1 MNTQDDHPAQATSY
15 RHANEMRWP
24 ATERFALRAAPHAVG
39 LIQDFLMTGDAEGR
53 LREPDLLATLDDA
66 RQWLAV
72 ARSTWS
78 ADTRLSAPE
87 LDLDETDLAPLRK
100 VRDALFAEVSNR
112 SHGLT
117 VDSSSLASHSAS
129 AYIDVAADGT
139 VSLLAR
145 GRGWRKVLSWLLLEV
160 YRSQQ
165 DNTWQRLKACK
176 NTKCRGV
183 FYDVSK
189 NNSGAWHDVRTCGN
203 VANLRASRA
212 RKRLQTQED

>member
-1 MNTQDDHPAQATSY
+1 MNTQDDHPAQATSC
-15 RHANEMRWP
+15 RPAHEVRWP

-39 LIQDFLMTGDAEGR
+39 LIQDFLMTGDGEGR
-53 LREPDLLATLDDA
+53 LREPDLLATLGDA
-66 RQWLAV
+66 REWLAI

-78 ADTRLSAPE
+78 ADTGRSAPE
-87 LDLDETDLAPLRK
+87 LDLDEDDLAPLRQ

-117 VDSSSLASHSAS
+117 GDSSSLASRSAS
-129 AYIDVAADGT
+129 ARIDVAADGT
-139 VSLLAR
+139 VSLKAR
-145 GRGWRKVLSWLLLEV
+145 GRGWRRVLSWLLLEV
-160 YRSQQ
+160 HRSQQ

-183 FYDVSK
+183 FYDASK

-212 RKRLQTQED
+212 RKRLHTHED

>member
-1 MNTQDDHPAQATSY
+1 
-15 RHANEMRWP
+15 MRWP
-24 ATERFALRAAPHAVG
+24 ATERFALKAAPHAVG

-53 LREPDLLATLDDA
+53 LREPDLLANLDDA

-72 ARSTWS
+72 ARATWS
-78 ADTRLSAPE
+78 ADTRLPAPE
-87 LDLDETDLAPLRK
+87 LDLDDKDLAPLRK

-112 SHGLT
+112 SHGRP
-117 VDSSSLASHSAS
+117 VDLSSLASHAAS
-129 AYIDVAADGT
+129 ANIEMAKDGT

-183 FYDVSK
+183 FYDASR

-212 RKRLQTQED
+212 RKRLESHDI

>member
-1 MNTQDDHPAQATSY
+1 MITPRGPASRP
-15 RHANEMRWP
+15 RHTGDANEMRWP
-24 ATERFALRAAPHAVG
+24 ATERFALKAAPHSVG
-39 LIQDFLMTGDAEGR
+39 LIQDFLMTGDPEGR
-53 LREPDLLATLDDA
+53 LQEPDLLSTLDDA

-72 ARSTWS
+72 ASATWS
-78 ADTRLSAPE
+78 AETRLSAPE
-87 LDLDETDLAPLRK
+87 FDLDEKDLAPLRK
-100 VRDALFAEVSNR
+100 VRDTLFAEVSNR
-112 SHGLT
+112 SHSLT

-129 AYIDVAADGT
+129 AHIDVAADGT
-139 VSLLAR
+139 VSLLAG

-160 YRSQQ
+160 HRSQQ

-183 FYDVSK
+183 FYDLSK

-212 RKRLQTQED
+212 RKRLQTRED

>member
-1 MNTQDDHPAQATSY
+1 MNTQGSHPGVSPPGG
-15 RHANEMRWP
+15 WP
-24 ATERFALRAAPHAVG
+24 ATERFALKAAPHAVG
-39 LIQDFLMTGDAEGR
+39 LIQDFLMTGDPEGR

-72 ARSTWS
+72 ARATWS
-78 ADTRLSAPE
+78 AQTLQSAPE
-87 LDLDETDLAPLRK
+87 LDLDEDDLAPLRK

-117 VDSSSLASHSAS
+117 VDSSPLASHSAS
-129 AYIDVAADGT
+129 ADVEVAADGT

-145 GRGWRKVLSWLLLEV
+145 GRGWRIVLSWLLLEV
-160 YRSQQ
+160 YRSQH
-165 DNTWQRLKACK
+165 DNTWKRLKACK

-183 FYDVSK
+183 FYDLSK

-212 RKRLQTQED
+212 RKRLRTQDD